1 MQYSEGY
8 EDKKKES
15 IRLKKLAK
23 DFSMKLARKKA
34 EEVFVE
40 RVQPMTMFTDD
51 RKRKFIE
58 KITLQYEPIFYRN
71 IINKI
76 IGQKVMEEQMKTY
89 NKKNLSEGNKYQSD
103 MMENIETEYK
113 EDDVEQSII
122 NSSREVYNLLK
133 NDNKEEEDLDDEE
146 ISESILKNLEE
157 CENIEKE
164 DGNLVMSILN
174 KETNV

>member
-1 MQYSEGY
+1 
-8 EDKKKES
+8 
-15 IRLKKLAK
+15 
-23 DFSMKLARKKA
+23 
-34 EEVFVE
+34 
-40 RVQPMTMFTDD
+40 
-51 RKRKFIE
+51 
-58 KITLQYEPIFYRN
+58 
-71 IINKI
+71 
-76 IGQKVMEEQMKTY
+76 MKTY